1 LKLIKILKKK
11 KTTAKIRDKT
21 DQGHS
26 EVEKALQIQ
35 VKLVKKEEPGMNLEE
50 GIEATEE
57 ITKRTIIEETT
68 RTMKEMQRTKVK
80 IMRESNEVA
89 IEEETKEVDMTAEVV
104 IKNQEVNLEKE
115 TTRLDTAVVKIEV
128 TIEVVNVVDIVE
140 TIEEAKITEVVTTKV
155 AALATTK
162 VKERLVLEIHLE
174 DKAEMKDTVVSN
186 NLNKKSL
193 KWPLMALK

>member
-80 IMRESNEVA
+80 IMRESNAVA

-140 TIEEAKITEVVTTKV
+140 TIEEDKITEAVTTKV
-155 AALATTK
+155 VALATTK
-162 VKERLVLEIHLE
+162 VRERLVLEIHLE
-174 DKAEMKDTVVSN
+174 DKAETTDTVVSN
-186 NLNKKSL
+186 NLNKKYL
-193 KWPLMALK
+193 RWPLMALR